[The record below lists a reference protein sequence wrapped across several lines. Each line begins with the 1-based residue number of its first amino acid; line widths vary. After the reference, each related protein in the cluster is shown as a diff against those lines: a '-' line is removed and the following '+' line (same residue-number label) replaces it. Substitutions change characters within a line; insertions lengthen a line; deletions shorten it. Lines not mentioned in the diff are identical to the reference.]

1 MNEHFWNKKEKIIE
15 KIQTKL
21 VQILS
26 LGVHQISLY
35 ETRFVYY
42 FFEHTVCDLLN
53 RGICNKGNHYL
64 THMQTVFQSIDHVV
78 WNQKLWKD
86 RLIPLLENI
95 II

>member
-1 MNEHFWNKKEKIIE
+1 MIE
-15 KIQTKL
+15 KIETKL

-26 LGVHQISLY
+26 LRVHQIKLY
-35 ETRFVYY
+35 QTRFVYL

-64 THMQTVFQSIDHVV
+64 THMQRVLQSIDYVV
-78 WNQKLWKD
+78 WNQKLWKGQ
-86 RLIPLLENI
+86 LITLPKNI